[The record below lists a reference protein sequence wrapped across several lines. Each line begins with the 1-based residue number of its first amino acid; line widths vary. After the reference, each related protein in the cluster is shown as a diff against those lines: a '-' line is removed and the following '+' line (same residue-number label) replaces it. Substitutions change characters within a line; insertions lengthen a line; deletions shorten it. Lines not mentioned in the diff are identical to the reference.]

1 MGSSF
6 SLADDPWIPVI
17 MTDGS
22 PEELS
27 LRDVFRKASDIR
39 ELTGDIPQQAIPM
52 LRLLLSNMYAAYR
65 DRSKDVLRDRD
76 RLRLWKRIWD
86 AGRFDIDVF
95 DDYFD
100 TWADRFFLLDDTHPF
115 MQVPGLEYA
124 GDREPDSVG
133 AIIADMPKPDKFL
146 FSMRSLAGAESLSL
160 SEAAR
165 CLVFTQAYDTAGI
178 KTPVVG
184 NTHVNKGKVY
194 APKGAVGTGWLGA
207 IGGVYVEGNNLFETL
222 MLNWCLFDKRY
233 DGDRFRLL
241 GNDKDIPVWEQDEVP
256 TPDLAVRAGF
266 IGPATT
272 LTWQSRR
279 ILLSPDETGDRIVG
293 VVSGYVDIIAPYNTD
308 GFEKM
313 TAWRRSVPQKKKL
326 GLPEPPTMPVL
337 HMASKNLW
345 RGLAPMLHVAPE
357 SSDDLRPGV
366 VRWVERLRGEGC
378 LDQGKHVMDMVSLH
392 AQGMT
397 YGTQSS
403 VYETGIDDRLALHV
417 SMFRHDYKGIGTVL
431 DVVEHT
437 DAAVGALA
445 FFVHDLQVARGDRS
459 PSDRVRA
466 SSEQVRENAYAS
478 LDMLF
483 RNRIAAFT
491 EDQDPERYGQE
502 WKDEVHR
509 HLMRV
514 GKDYLSQSPVP
525 VFDEHQGTRGIMNAA
540 QAQMTFLAKLNK
552 ELGKLPER
560 HVAAS
565 ESEKGV

>member
-1 MGSSF
+1 MESRF
-6 SLADDPWIPVI
+6 SLADDSWVPVV

-27 LRDVFRKASDIR
+27 LRDLFRKAPDIR
-39 ELTGDIPQQAIPM
+39 ELTGDIPQQALPL
-52 LRLLLSNMYAAYR
+52 LRLLLSAMYAAYR
-65 DRSKDVLRDRD
+65 DRFKDVLRDRD
-76 RLRLWKRIWD
+76 RLRLWKRMWD
-86 AGRFDIDVF
+86 AGRFDVDVF

-100 TWADRFFLLDDTHPF
+100 TWADRFFLLDDAHPF

-124 GDREPDSVG
+124 GDREPDSAGV
-133 AIIADMPKPDKFL
+133 IIADMPKPDKFL
-146 FSMRSLAGAESLSL
+146 FSMRSMTGAESLSL

-165 CLVFTQAYDTAGI
+165 WLVFTQAYDTAGI

-241 GNDKDIPVWEQDEVP
+241 GNNKDIPVWEQDDAPV
-256 TPDLAVRAGF
+256 PDLTEYAGF

-279 ILLSPDETGDRIVG
+279 IQLIPNETGNRIVG
-293 VVSGYVDIIAPYNTD
+293 VVSCYGDIITPHNTD

-313 TAWRRSVPQKKKL
+313 TAWRRSAPQQKKL

-337 HMASKNLW
+337 HLASKNLW

-357 SSDDLRPGV
+357 SSDDLRPGII
-366 VRWVERLRGEGC
+366 RWVERLRGEGC
-378 LDQGKHVMDMVSLH
+378 LDQGRHVMDLVSLH

-397 YGTQSS
+397 YGTQNS
-403 VYETGIDDRLALHV
+403 VYETGIDDSLSLHV

-437 DAAVGALA
+437 DAAVNSLA
-445 FFVHDLQVARGDRS
+445 FFVHNLQVARGDKS
-459 PSDRVRA
+459 SSDRART

-491 EDQDPERYGQE
+491 EDQDRELYGQE
-502 WKDEVHR
+502 WKDDVHR
-509 HLMRV
+509 HLMRM
-514 GKDYLSQSPVP
+514 GRDYFSQSPVP
-525 VFDEHQGTRGIMNAA
+525 VFDEHQGTLGIMNAA
-540 QAQMTFLAKLNK
+540 QAQMIFLAKLNK
-552 ELGKLPER
+552 ELGTLPER
-560 HVAAS
+560 QDAAVDN
-565 ESEKGV
+565 EKGV